1 MTEFD
6 KALAN
11 IPKFIIDC
19 PVVFDWVNYK
29 GEDVFGVLNYERSV
43 KAKRPMIDICYC
55 ATKAMDNNVME
66 TVQYNKKHFK
76 PSKLAIT
83 SDKN

>member
-6 KALAN
+6 KVLAT
-11 IPKFIIDC
+11 IPKYILNC
-19 PVVFDWVNYK
+19 PVFFDWTNYK

-55 ATKAMDNNVME
+55 ATKAMNNNVMK
-66 TVQYNKKHFK
+66 TVQYDKRHFK
-76 PSKLAIT
+76 RSKLQT
-83 SDKN
+83 VNP